1 MKQIRP
7 GLFETNSST
16 THSLTITRGR
26 VTPEVIEKF
35 KKENGT
41 HIVFGINSYD
51 TIYDIIWHHLPSIDE
66 NTSFQVK
73 ADILYI
79 SMYVWNDGNNI
90 SEFLHNKNKLQKKL
104 EELGFTVEFRED
116 LKLLDKEYN
125 WHQSDIDENI
135 FEYLWHGDYIDEVID
150 YLFDDHVLFY
160 MWCDESRGWPKE
172 IDEAENRFYKYK
184 DTEEQKNYTYR

>member
-1 MKQIRP
+1 MIQKRP

-51 TIYDIIWHHLPSIDE
+51 EIYNIIWHLPGIDE
-66 NTSFQVK
+66 NTPFQIK

-79 SMYVWNDGNNI
+79 SMYVWNNDDI
-90 SEFLHNKNKLQKKL
+90 LEFLHNRNALQKKL

-116 LKLLDKEYN
+116 PKLILNEGFHK
-125 WHQSDIDENI
+125 SDVDENI
-135 FEYLWHGDYIDEVID
+135 FDYLWNDNNTDEVID

-160 MWCDESRGWPKE
+160 MWNDECYEECPKE
-172 IDEAENRFYKYK
+172 IDEAEERFYRYK
-184 DTEEQKNYTYR
+184 DTEEQKYYNYR

>member
-1 MKQIRP
+1 MIQTRP

-41 HIVFGINSYD
+41 HIVFGINSYEK
-51 TIYDIIWHHLPSIDE
+51 IYNIIWNLPGIDE
-66 NTSFQVK
+66 NTPFQIK

-79 SMYVWNDGNNI
+79 SLYVWNNGI
-90 SEFLHNKNKLQKKL
+90 LEFLHNRNALQEKL

-116 LKLLDKEYN
+116 PELILNEGLHE
-125 WHQSDIDENI
+125 SDMSENI
-135 FEYLWHGDYIDEVID
+135 FDYLWYDNNTDNVID

-160 MWCDESRGWPKE
+160 MWCDECMPECPKE
-172 IDEAENRFYKYK
+172 IVEAKNRFCNYKK
-184 DTEEQKNYTYR
+184 TEEQVNYCYR